1 MSEVASGAVQLDAES
16 VQQARDLAERA
27 RAAQAEYAEFSQE
40 QVDQVVAAMARVGA
54 AAAEPLAR
62 LAVEE
67 TGFGVY
73 ADKIFKNRFASE
85 HLHRSLEGMVT
96 VGVMRRDEQRGVL
109 EVAEPMGV
117 LAALVPV
124 TSPTAAVLAK
134 SLISLKARN
143 AVIFAPHPRA
153 PQSGLLAARLMNRA
167 AVAAGAPDGLVQIM
181 TKITMAGTNELMRH
195 PHVALILA
203 SGGGPMVKAAY
214 SAGKPAI
221 AVGPGNVPTYVD
233 RSIADPD
240 LVAGRIV
247 NSKTFD
253 NGTPCAAEQA
263 VVVDRPIARALRSAM
278 ERAGCYFVSEY
289 QKEALRGVVQLP
301 SGAPNIAAIGQSAE
315 RLADLA
321 GFRVPTGTRV
331 LVAPITAVGPQE
343 PLSAEILS
351 TLLAWYEVDGWQEG
365 LGRANQLLY
374 FHGQG
379 HTCGVHAADETV
391 IGAFAARARSF
402 RVLVNCG
409 TSVGAIGHL
418 SGLEPSLMIGTGT
431 WGGGIF
437 SDNITARHLLHTKRV
452 AFRVGEWN
460 GTGGQGVKA

>member
-1 MSEVASGAVQLDAES
+1 MDTES
-16 VQQARDLAERA
+16 VQEARDLAEKA
-27 RAAQAEYAEFSQE
+27 RAAQAEYAGFSQE
-40 QVDQVVAAMARVGA
+40 QVDRVVAAMARVGA

-73 ADKIFKNRFASE
+73 EDKVFKNRFASE
-85 HLHRSLEGMVT
+85 QLNRSLEGMIT
-96 VGVMRRDEQRGVL
+96 VGVIRYDEQRGVL

-124 TSPTAAVLAK
+124 TSPTAAVLSK
-134 SLISLKARN
+134 SIISLKTRN

-153 PQSGLLAARLMNRA
+153 PRSGLMAARLMNRA
-167 AVAAGAPDGLVQIM
+167 AVEEGAPDGLVQVM
-181 TKITMAGTNELMRH
+181 EKITMAGTNELMRH

-233 RSIADPD
+233 RSVPD
-240 LVAGRIV
+240 LDTAARRIV

-263 VVVDRPIARALRSAM
+263 VVADRPIARALRSAM
-278 ERAGCYFVSEY
+278 ERAGCYFLSEL
-289 QKEALRGVVQLP
+289 QKAALRPVVQLP
-301 SGAPNIAAIGQSAE
+301 NGVPNIAVIGQSAG
-315 RLADLA
+315 RLAELA
-321 GFRVPTGTRV
+321 GFRVPAGTRV
-331 LVAPITAVGPQE
+331 LVAPVDAVGPQE

-351 TLLAWYEVDGWQEG
+351 TLLAWYEVEGWQEG
-365 LGRANQLLY
+365 LKRANQLLY

-379 HTCGVHAADETV
+379 HTCGVHAADEAV
-391 IGAFAARARSF
+391 IGAFAARARAF
-402 RVLVNCG
+402 RVLINCG
-409 TSVGAIGHL
+409 TAVGAIGHQ

-437 SDNITARHLLHTKRV
+437 SDNITARHLMHVKRV
-452 AFRVGEWN
+452 AFRVAEWN
-460 GTGGQGVKA
+460 GSGGQGVKG